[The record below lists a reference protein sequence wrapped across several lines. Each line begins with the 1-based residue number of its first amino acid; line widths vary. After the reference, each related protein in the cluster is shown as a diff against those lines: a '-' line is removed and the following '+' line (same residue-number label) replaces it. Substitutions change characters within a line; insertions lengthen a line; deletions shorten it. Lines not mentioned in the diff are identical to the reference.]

1 MMKNIL
7 KNKKG
12 FIDGETLYSIVI
24 ILIIVGMIGFAFFK
38 WIYSRTA
45 GNKTAVDMNY
55 TFKKA
60 IIFMN
65 DEKIELDVKTWRDY
79 DGEQIQIV
87 TEDGKVYLTS
97 AFNTIL
103 INE

>member
-1 MMKNIL
+1 MRKL
-7 KNKKG
+7 KSEKG
-12 FIDGETLYSIVI
+12 YVDGETIFVVMV
-24 ILIIVGMIGFAFFK
+24 ILIIVGMFGFAIFK
-38 WIYSRTA
+38 GIYARTV
-45 GNKTAVDMNY
+45 GNKISVDMNY

-60 IIFMN
+60 IVYLN
-65 DEKIELDVKTWRDY
+65 NEKIELNVKSWNDY

-97 AFNTIL
+97 TFNTIL